1 MLPTPPAHVG
11 SPVPGGPLVPL
22 IVPPGVRSAGRAPHW
37 IAIEIVAPS
46 RLPKSPTVLVYLVPD
61 PGVPLD
67 PKHALLGSWSDLGRD
82 TGGTFTV
89 SGTLDAQAL
98 RALRASSHPHVRI
111 VVNPDGLGRAT
122 RPGLQAA
129 AARIVDVR

>member
-1 MLPTPPAHVG
+1 MLPAPPAHVG

-22 IVPPGVRSAGRAPHW
+22 IVPAGVRAAGRAPRW
-37 IAIEIVAPS
+37 IAIEILDPG

-61 PGVPLD
+61 AGIALD
-67 PKHALLGSWSDLGRD
+67 PKHALLGSWSDLGAG

-89 SGTLDAQAL
+89 SGSVDPQAM
-98 RALRASSHPHVRI
+98 RALRASAHPHVRI

-122 RPGLQAA
+122 RPPLRAA
-129 AARIVDVR
+129 AARIVDAR

>member
-1 MLPTPPAHVG
+1 VG

-22 IVPPGVRSAGRAPHW
+22 TVSPSVRSQSGVPHW
-37 IAIEIVAPS
+37 IAIEIVDPS

-61 PGVPLD
+61 AGVALD
-67 PKHALLGSWSDLGRD
+67 PKRALLGSWSDLGRD

-89 SGTLDAQAL
+89 SGTVDPQAI

-111 VVNPDGLGRAT
+111 VVNPDGFGRAT
-122 RPGLQAA
+122 RPALHAA
-129 AARIVDVR
+129 AARIIDAR

>member
-22 IVPPGVRSAGRAPHW
+22 IVPPGVRSAGRAPRW
-37 IAIEIVAPS
+37 IAIEIVDPG

-61 PGVPLD
+61 AGVALD
-67 PKHALLGSWSDLGRD
+67 PKHALLGSWSDLGAD
-82 TGGTFTV
+82 AGGTFTV
-89 SGTLDAQAL
+89 SGAVDPQAM

-111 VVNPDGLGRAT
+111 VVNPDGLGRA
-122 RPGLQAA
+122 RGPALRAA
-129 AARIVDVR
+129 AARVVDAR